1 MGILERQFVISEARN
16 CPMYRQGDRFSV
28 SGIAFVPPSRKPACL
43 LLARSL
49 STALLDDPDTAGSS
63 ATTRS
68 YNCPGCTGLVKFS
81 TSGSRRFL
89 TPHMQMLAAV
99 DARRKLERF
108 GSLVGILAKFS
119 FFQAL
124 DDQSLKDIVAC
135 AQMRSFAPGSVILRR
150 SQPGQYLYI
159 VIAGQVVCEN
169 AEGQPIAYLG
179 PGELFGEMS
188 LLTGK
193 PVSATVK
200 AVEEVK
206 ALTVG
211 AEELRD
217 ILARYPAL
225 QAAFIRLLVQRLAA
239 ANQAVPPAAGM
250 TGDIGVVS
258 TAELLQMFH
267 ENLKSGTI
275 TFTLPDGEAR
285 VCFVSGEVVAA
296 RYGDAEGVEAFNAL
310 LKARQG
316 RFTFTGEVDLEVR
329 GLPPIGGFMKLL
341 MDGLRLLDEEEGG

>member
-1 MGILERQFVISEARN
+1 MGILERQFIIAEARN

-28 SGIAFVPPSRKPACL
+28 SGIAFLPPSRKPACL

-49 STALLDDPDTAGSS
+49 STALLDDPEATGSA

-68 YNCPGCTGLVKFS
+68 YNCPGCTGVVKFS

-108 GSLVGILAKFS
+108 GSLVGMLAKFS

-124 DDQSLKDIVAC
+124 DDQSLKEIIAC

-150 SQPGQYLYI
+150 NEPGKRLFI
-159 VIAGQVVCEN
+159 ITAGQVVCEN
-169 AEGQPIAYLG
+169 SEAQPIAYLG

-188 LLTGK
+188 LLTGQ

-200 AVEEVK
+200 AVEAVK
-206 ALTVG
+206 ALAIG

-239 ANQAVPPAAGM
+239 ANQAVPPATGM
-250 TGDIGVVS
+250 TGDLGVVS

-267 ENLKSGTI
+267 ENLKTGTI
-275 TFTLPDGEAR
+275 TFSLPDGEAR
-285 VCFVSGEVVAA
+285 VCFVSGEVVAV
-296 RYGDAEGVEAFNAL
+296 RYGTREGVEAFNAL

-316 RFTFTGEVDLEVR
+316 RFTFTGEVDARER
-329 GLPPIGGFMKLL
+329 DLPPIGGFMKLL
-341 MDGLRLLDEEEGG
+341 MDGLRLLDEEGDG